1 MAEQR
6 RRHFLPTAVGALSHA
21 EVGANAANLAF
32 AVHAEDQSLWPALSQ
47 GSGVSGGQEP
57 HLFGGEGAAAVCGF
71 GMACAGAV
79 LSTSFS

>member
-47 GSGVSGGQEP
+47 GSGKPAMWKVFADTVDDSPLHWIHPFHGHG
-57 HLFGGEGAAAVCGF
+57 LNN
-71 GMACAGAV
+71 
-79 LSTSFS
+79 